1 MHMEH
6 VTNGNTAAKELV
18 SRKVYYFECDGC
30 RKKRRQTFRKSKA
43 EVGLCRACRQDAL
56 KVHKS
61 QLNLFE
67 TEQPVEPTNEAKAL
81 LSMDSVRESY
91 VVGIDYGIGESLAST

>member
-1 MHMEH
+1 MEY

-18 SRKVYYFECDGC
+18 SRKVYFFECEGC

-43 EVGLCRACRQDAL
+43 EVGLCRSCRQDAL
-56 KVHKS
+56 EVHKS

-67 TEQPVEPTNEAKAL
+67 VEQAVEPTNEAKAL
-81 LSMDSVRESY
+81 LSMDSVPDGY
-91 VVGIDYGIGESLAST
+91 VVGVDYGKDVFLAGA